1 MKNIAIFI
9 DFKGNEL
16 SSYSTALLGFANS
29 LLGSDITFHLFTFA
43 APPTASII
51 QLKGNVKC
59 YQIKSQKSLFAD
71 RSELTKLC
79 NKLSE
84 EKVDEVWFSKSNT
97 SDSLA
102 SIISATLDFQIV
114 PNIKQI
120 TSKGQS
126 YTIQKSIFSGKATA
140 LLEVIAANFIG
151 IFPKGFGSDSNS
163 NSDFMNISFESLD
176 LDTNLNYTIE
186 KMDTHEGSI
195 SLPEASIVVGAG
207 RGMKDPGNWGIIE
220 ELAHSLHAA
229 TACSKPVSDINWR
242 PHHEHVGQTG
252 IKIAPKLYIACG
264 ISGAIQHL
272 AGVNGSGKIVVINQD
287 PEAPFFKHADYGIV
301 GDLFDVV
308 PRLTK
313 IIKEV

>member
-195 SLPEASIVVGAG
+195 PLPEASIVVGAG

-220 ELAHSLHAA
+220 ELAHSLHVSIPSI
-229 TACSKPVSDINWR
+229 TALIEELVDET
-242 PHHEHVGQTG
+242 EHVFVSSGFLPGAVRWYFFVEAQKGGRFVFGSLPITIG
-252 IKIAPKLYIACG
+252 S
-264 ISGAIQHL
+264 ISN
-272 AGVNGSGKIVVINQD
+272 V
-287 PEAPFFKHADYGIV
+287 
-301 GDLFDVV
+301 
-308 PRLTK
+308 
-313 IIKEV
+313 